1 MSLLDVIYASRAG
14 EGHEVAP
21 TDMGEKWSREEYLSA
36 LHAIDPSIQENEWVR
51 VGMAAKD
58 AGLTLEDF
66 TDWSRPAS
74 NFISDEDCKKHWDSF
89 KPDGGITAGTLIHM
103 ARGRGWTSTFE
114 EQRQDAIR
122 KHEQGSKADKNR
134 FPPIEH
140 ADLKHTP
147 ERPDSIIE
155 DVLLEKHVMTLTGP
169 SKAGKTYA
177 LIELAIA
184 ICCNLEWFGFRC
196 KRGRVLYV
204 NMEVSPTTFKRR
216 IAKVA
221 KCMGADSKEIDARLD
236 LWNLRGKACD
246 IESVANELCNKHA
259 DDDYTLIVLDP
270 FYMLE
275 SGDENSAKDMK
286 DDLYQIGR
294 ICEGLGAAVA
304 LSHHHSKGGKG
315 DVASIDRGSG
325 SGVFARY
332 PDAIIDMVEVFP
344 SEETMPLS
352 EGESAFQVSMSL
364 REFPAP
370 KPFNVV
376 FKHPLHRVDEDG
388 YTDGYKPRSSQ
399 QRAGRASASVKKAKK
414 EERAAKN
421 ELMIA
426 EMFLRGNYGNGGIP
440 MKEVREALEISDTR
454 TVKRLLEDSDL
465 FEVENPDS
473 KTCVVKLK
481 SVEGGCQQLA
491 CMH

>member
-1 MSLLDVIYASRAG
+1 MMGLLDKVRDFEARDHNG
-14 EGHEVAP
+14 AP
-21 TDMGEKWSREEYLSA
+21 TDASEKWSREEYLSA
-36 LHAIDPSIQENEWVR
+36 LHAIDPSIPEDKWVR

-58 AGLTLEDF
+58 AGLTFEDF

-89 KPDGGITAGTLIHM
+89 KPGGGITAGTLIHM
-103 ARGRGWTSTFE
+103 ARASGWENPFE
-114 EQRQDAIR
+114 EQRKDAIR
-122 KHEQGSKADKNR
+122 KYEQRSKVNGNGL
-134 FPPIEH
+134 PPIEH
-140 ADLKHTP
+140 ADLENTP
-147 ERPDSIIE
+147 PRPDSIIE

-216 IAKVA
+216 VEKVA
-221 KCMGADSKEIDARLD
+221 KNMGADYREVDERLD
-236 LWNLRGKACD
+236 LWNLRGYASNM
-246 IESVANELCNKHA
+246 EEVANVLCSEHA
-259 DDDYTLIVLDP
+259 NDGYSLIVLDP

-286 DDLYQIGR
+286 DDFYQIGR
-294 ICEGLGAAVA
+294 ICEGVGAAVA
-304 LSHHHSKGGKG
+304 LCHHHSKGGKG

-332 PDAIIDMVEVFP
+332 PDAIVDMVELFP
-344 SEETMPLS
+344 SEEAMPLS
-352 EGESAFQVSMSL
+352 EGESAFQVSMTL

-376 FKHPLHRVDEDG
+376 FKHPVHRVDDEG

-399 QRAGRASASVKKAKK
+399 QRAGKASGSVNKAKK
-414 EERAAKN
+414 QERAAKA
-421 ELMIA
+421 ELAIA
-426 EMFLRGNYGNGGIP
+426 GMFLQGNYDNGGIP
-440 MKEVREALEISDTR
+440 MKEVREALGVSDSR
-454 TVKRLLEDSDL
+454 TVKSILKDSDL
-465 FEVENPDS
+465 FEVENPTR
-473 KTCVVKLK
+473 KTCFVKLK
-481 SVEGGCQQLA
+481 SGTEGCQQLA